1 MAEDEAHL
9 IRGEQPPALDYPH
22 EDPSRNEDDVEYEM
36 PQSCGKAFCDPSTRA
51 HRFIVLVFLC
61 FLSFGS
67 YYCSDNPG
75 ALQTQIENTMAIKT
89 SDFSSLYSWYSW
101 PNTVLCFLGG
111 FLIDR
116 VFGIRMGAIIFST
129 IIIVG
134 QVVFALGALVN
145 RFWLMQFG
153 RFIFGVGRES
163 LVVAQNAYSVCWFK
177 DKELNTVFGLQLSIS
192 RLGSMANF
200 MTMPLLFTSF
210 SKLYSGTTG
219 LGVTLLVAAF
229 WCLLSML
236 CAVVLAVL
244 DRRAAKILKR
254 EAAQTGGV
262 VRLQDVRDFPR
273 TFWMLCFVCVSYY
286 VTLFPFI
293 GLGTVFFQRKF
304 RLGAVEANLVDST
317 PYLITAFAC
326 PVFGILVDLV
336 GRNLLWVTV
345 AVVGTLVSH
354 SLLAFTFIN
363 PWVAMVYMG
372 LNYSLLACSFW
383 PLVAM
388 VVPERQLG
396 TAYGMMLSVQNLGL
410 ALISMVSGM
419 IVDSSGYFMLC
430 LDSLLTAAHGEC
442 HARWRPESGSHK
454 EGLVFLGWMDSIVAM
469 AEKFE

>member
-1 MAEDEAHL
+1 MQNIAV
-9 IRGEQPPALDYPH
+9 G
-22 EDPSRNEDDVEYEM
+22 
-36 PQSCGKAFCDPSTRA
+36 STRA

-177 DKELNTVFGLQLSIS
+177 GKELNTVFGLQLSIS

-210 SKLYSGTTG
+210 SKLYSGTSG

-244 DRRAAKILKR
+244 DRRAARVLKR

-304 RLGAVEANLVDST
+304 RLGAVEANLVDRLAAPT
-317 PYLITAFAC
+317 LEKAKEKEYGMAVKKVIREALLHYT
-326 PVFGILVDLV
+326 LVLCDGDSRTHHALTGGFV
-336 GRNLLWVTV
+336 EIEKDCLNHVHKRMGSALRTL
-345 AVVGTLVSH
+345 VVGKKAQGKVLGGKGRLAQERIKTITYYYGYALQTHSHDIPAIQTAVQATLHHMSSTDRSPDH
-354 SLLAFTFIN
+354 GLCPQGASSWCSYNRA
-363 PWVAMVYMG
+363 VANDEQPCG
-372 LNYSLLACSFW
+372 HKKA
-383 PLVAM
+383 
-388 VVPERQLG
+388 
-396 TAYGMMLSVQNLGL
+396 LSGFV
-410 ALISMVSGM
+410 
-419 IVDSSGYFMLC
+419 
-430 LDSLLTAAHGEC
+430 
-442 HARWRPESGSHK
+442 
-454 EGLVFLGWMDSIVAM
+454 
-469 AEKFE
+469 